1 MSVSIGP
8 YSCRLQFSMLN
19 LDDDRGLKTLELGE
33 AHVRNNMLGIVPE
46 EKPKPEL
53 EDKETTRPID
63 RTQHVE
69 DIVQSFQFVLYVPVK
84 VLPLTVSAKVNL
96 PVLTNLISRTTV
108 SLNVIVPDIP
118 VILFM
123 SLYSTTKLY

>member
-19 LDDDRGLKTLELGE
+19 LDDDCGLKTLELGE

-46 EKPKPEL
+46 EKPKSEL

-63 RTQHVE
+63 RRQHVE

-84 VLPLTVSAKVNL
+84 VLPVSAKVNL
-96 PVLTNLISRTTV
+96 SVLTNLISRTTV

-123 SLYSTTKLY
+123 SLYIVLP